1 MNLLQAVD
9 NSQLRTDIPKLRSGD
24 TVRVHVKI
32 KEGDKFRIQI
42 FEGVVLCIK
51 RHGVSSTFTVRKV
64 SSGYGVERIFP
75 LHSPIME
82 KVEVVKQGKVRR
94 ARLYYLRG
102 RRGKA
107 ARLKEIGRVER
118 QNRSVSSEE

>member
-9 NSQLRTDIPKLRSGD
+9 NTQLRTDVPKLRSGD

-32 KEGDKFRIQI
+32 KEGEKYRIQV
-42 FEGVVLCIK
+42 FEGVVLALK

-75 LHSPIME
+75 LHSPIIE
-82 KVEVVKQGKVRR
+82 KVELVKEGKVRR

-107 ARLKEIGRVER
+107 ARLKDMGRTER
-118 QNRSVSSEE
+118 TSPGASAEE

>member
-9 NSQLRTDIPKLRSGD
+9 NSQLRTDVPKFRAGD

-32 KEGDKFRIQI
+32 KEGDKYRIQL

-51 RHGVSSTFTVRKV
+51 RHGISSTFTVRKV

-75 LHSPIME
+75 LHSPIIE

-107 ARLKEIGRVER
+107 ARLKETASTER
-118 QNRSVSSEE
+118 QTRGVSTEE